1 MKKTILTLIA
11 LCSMAGFANQV
22 YDPTQ
27 PKQIYVAMEQQVVDE
42 LMTSP
47 IDTLR
52 LQGILAKKSSRVAI
66 ISGELYNKGDKVE
79 GYLISEI
86 HKDHVVM
93 TGTDTQKLL
102 YVYE

>member
-1 MKKTILTLIA
+1 MKKIILTLIT
-11 LCSMAGFANQV
+11 LCSVTGFANQV

-42 LMTSP
+42 LMASP
-47 IDTLR
+47 IDMLR
-52 LQGILAKKSSRVAI
+52 LQGILAKKNKRVAI

-86 HKDHVVM
+86 RKDHVVIV
-93 TGTDTQKLL
+93 GADTQKRL

>member
-1 MKKTILTLIA
+1 MRQIVLILIA
-11 LCSMAGFANQV
+11 LCTFSAVADQI

-27 PKQIYVAMEQQVVDE
+27 PKQVYVAMDQQVVDE
-42 LMTSP
+42 VMASP
-47 IDTLR
+47 IDMLR
-52 LQGILAKKSSRVAI
+52 LQGILTKKKARVAI

-93 TGTDTQKLL
+93 TGSGSQKRL